1 MLPAP
6 SDFDYKEKLSFLA
19 EWFDLQSGRDK
30 KFLMNYYPC
39 DRTVELFDRE
49 RNRIYLR
56 RATCEKLDAEDVFVG
71 NTVRV
76 YGRQIKITDYAD
88 CRTKKIIGK
97 SKEHTFAILKPFAV
111 AELGEVITQ
120 IEDRGFRIT
129 RLRMCNLTRKEAL
142 DFYETK
148 KGDAY
153 LPFIVEHCV
162 SGPIVALELVGDNA
176 IERWKSILGPEDP
189 AEARKT
195 APGSLRAIYG
205 LERASNA
212 FHASENPEEAVREA
226 CFFFPQ
232 GIDRKPPSS
241 TAQLKNATCC
251 VIKPHAV
258 EEKKLGYILSAITES
273 KFKITAMQ
281 MFHLDSCNADEYLE
295 VYKGVVSDY
304 HALLMSF
311 LDGPCVALE
320 ISGKSDDMDVHGEF
334 RRFAGPPDSEVAR
347 QIRPNTLRARFGID
361 KYHNAVHCT
370 DLIEDTVLELEYFF
384 KILDGNS

>member
-6 SDFDYKEKLSFLA
+6 PDFDYKERLSFFA
-19 EWFDLQSGRDK
+19 EWFDYQAGRDK

-39 DRTVELFDRE
+39 DGTVELYDRD

-56 RATCEKLDAEDVFVG
+56 RAICEKLNAEDVFVG
-71 NTVRV
+71 NTVRI

-97 SKEHTFAILKPFAV
+97 SKEHTFTILKPLAV
-111 AELGEVITQ
+111 AKLGEVISQ

-129 RLRMCNLTRKEAL
+129 RLRMCKLTRKEAL

-153 LPFIVEHCV
+153 LPFMVEHLV

-176 IERWKSILGPEDP
+176 VERWKDILGPEDP

-195 APGSLRAIYG
+195 APASLRAIYG
-205 LERASNA
+205 LERASNG
-212 FHASENPEEAVREA
+212 FHAAETPEDAVREA

-232 GIDRKPPSS
+232 GINSRPPPT
-241 TAQLKNATCC
+241 TAQIKNATCC
-251 VIKPHAV
+251 VIKPHAI
-258 EEKKLGYILSAITES
+258 EEKNLGYILSAIMES
-273 KFKITAMQ
+273 KFNITAMQ
-281 MFHLDSCNADEYLE
+281 MFHLDSCNAEEFLE
-295 VYKGVVSDY
+295 VYKGVVADF
-304 HALLMSF
+304 HALLMSY

-320 ISGKSDDMDVHGEF
+320 ISGKSEDMDVHREF
-334 RRFAGPPDSEVAR
+334 RLLTGPPGQIAK
-347 QIRPNTLRARFGID
+347 QIRPHTLRARFGISR
-361 KYHNAVHCT
+361 YRNAVHCT
-370 DLIEDTVLELEYFF
+370 DLPEDTVLELEYFF
-384 KILDGNS
+384 KILDGMP